1 MAVAKPS
8 VPSAASGSQRRP
20 SYRRRLGYHRRS
32 QATPSWSSTSMT
44 TSGTA
49 STNTCT
55 SNMAARSVHR
65 GTGSASSPFTGG
77 PSSASDDGSLDTERA
92 ARSRSD
98 LAPESSGMWFTSI
111 RGGRG
116 GGRACPLLPA
126 IAAGERVAGDALVAP
141 DEHVPVDAAPAEA
154 EARCRGKRVRV
165 VRVHGVAEG
174 RVRIAGSHSRAG
186 EEGGRPE
193 GQASLG
199 KGKSGERD
207 EHERPEADHEGLHG
221 AACNTEARRQL
232 LDVSKPVLRQEP
244 TRGLLVAMEAASLG
258 AEANTRAAT
267 PISTQGNE
275 R

>member
-32 QATPSWSSTSMT
+32 QPTPSWSSTSMT

-49 STNTCT
+49 STNTFT

-77 PSSASDDGSLDTERA
+77 PSSASEDGSLDTERA

-126 IAAGERVAGDALVAP
+126 IAAGERVAGDALVPP
-141 DEHVPVDAAPAEA
+141 DEHVPVDAAPTEA

-165 VRVHGVAEG
+165 VRVQGVAVG
-174 RVRIAGSHSRAG
+174 RVRIAWSHTRSS
-186 EEGGRPE
+186 EEGRRPE

-199 KGKSGERD
+199 EGGLAECD
-207 EHERPEADHEGLHG
+207 EHEGPEAGHEGLHRP
-221 AACNTEARRQL
+221 ASNTKVSRQL
-232 LDVSKPVLRQEP
+232 LATSQ
-244 TRGLLVAMEAASLG
+244 LLPHASHCPSG
-258 AEANTRAAT
+258 ATCMVTSGSYRLSYT
-267 PISTQGNE
+267 IG
-275 R
+275 RRR